1 MSTVDFTKDEDGTG
15 PVTADGMMPLWA
27 VSLGWELRRGRQV
40 ILNGQ
45 IRDRWWFED
54 RPATFRELVAGVL
67 EVRGADVVGWW
78 DPVAGLTFP
87 LPGHAERF
95 AQLEADRPHTATRS
109 GGRDTPTGDR
119 QAGDRQAG
127 DRQAGDRQG
136 DAGQQDNPRSRRGSE
151 RERDR
156 SSLLSPRRA
165 GPPRAFD
172 DVLATVHRI
181 VASSDAATAF
191 VFQDV
196 DHHLPPGQPES
207 NLGYLRLRAAMTD
220 AVTPARPWRAAARTP
235 VTPSCARWATS
246 AGCPAGSIWR
256 TPGSPPCTSAHR
268 TRASAACG

>member
-1 MSTVDFTKDEDGTG
+1 M
-15 PVTADGMMPLWA
+15 
-27 VSLGWELRRGRQV
+27 
-40 ILNGQ
+40 
-45 IRDRWWFED
+45 
-54 RPATFRELVAGVL
+54 
-67 EVRGADVVGWW
+67 GWW

-95 AQLEADRPHTATRS
+95 AQLEAGRPHTATRN
-109 GGRDTPTGDR
+109 GGRRDT

-136 DAGQQDNPRSRRGSE
+136 DAGQQDNPRSRRGGE

-181 VASSDAATAF
+181 AASPDAATAF

-207 NLGYLRLRAAMTD
+207 NPGYLRLRAAMTD
-220 AVTPARPWRAAARTP
+220 AVTPRQTLAGRRPHARNAVLCAVGDVGRLPGWFHLEDPRIATLHIGPPDPSERRLWLTWLRGDFNGAPTAAR
-235 VTPSCARWATS
+235 
-246 AGCPAGSIWR
+246 
-256 TPGSPPCTSAHR
+256 HD
-268 TRASAACG
+268 